1 MLIPFVFELRA
12 LMDWMWTDTS
22 MSLMEWLKME
32 DIFAQLFQLKVHKIL
47 ILPPSHLYLVFK
59 NVFRVHSFNIMIDSS
74 DLSLSA
80 KGELRLNILN
90 LEVFAKML

>member
-32 DIFAQLFQLKVHKIL
+32 DIFAQLFQLKVPYGPYFFIEF
-47 ILPPSHLYLVFK
+47 LY
-59 NVFRVHSFNIMIDSS
+59 
-74 DLSLSA
+74 
-80 KGELRLNILN
+80 
-90 LEVFAKML
+90 